1 MILTGKVV
9 TNEPLD
15 NRRSLLRER
24 VLAKLSDPIRESP
37 ELDATLPEL
46 IESVK
51 AQGLEGLVSK
61 REDSFWILRRW
72 QTDLRWPNPQRL
84 HAIVARQIIQVFHGP
99 GSGEVPLREPAG
111 SEGWPLGGRTY
122 CREDERVPMVEAGAR
137 GPIRIRG
144 VDSRRPPAS
153 QPFRWGPGQKGQRCS
168 PGVRPAIARPERT

>member
-1 MILTGKVV
+1 MITGKDV

-51 AQGLEGLVSK
+51 AQVLEGLVSK

-84 HAIVARQIIQVFHGP
+84 HAIFARLFKYFKGL
-99 GSGEVPLREPAG
+99 EVEKSPSRTCRKRRLAA
-111 SEGWPLGGRTY
+111 WGGRTY

-137 GPIRIRG
+137 GPIRI
-144 VDSRRPPAS
+144 S
-153 QPFRWGPGQKGQRCS
+153 
-168 PGVRPAIARPERT
+168 